1 MRNRILLLF
10 LLPGAL
16 CGGQTTPTAPGADT
30 TVCPTGPGPV
40 PEGLEAV
47 CPPATSTIPNPGTT
61 VYPQG
66 TNPQAGT
73 LPSGA
78 NSVPVPAPT
87 VPIPYKVVGPIT
99 ARTEFQIFAEDEA
112 GHPLQV
118 FGRKLFDEVPTTFAP
133 LDRIPVP
140 ANYVLGPGD
149 ELLIHVWGKIDL
161 DTRVTV
167 DRNGQVFV
175 PTIGN
180 LTVAGLRFD
189 QLQSF
194 LHSAIATLYKDFDL
208 NVSLGQLRSIQVFV
222 LGSARQPG
230 VYTISSLSTLV
241 NALFT
246 SGGPSATGSMRH
258 IQLRRSDQV
267 ITEFD
272 LYDLLRRGDK
282 SHDVQLLPGDVIYI
296 PPAGQQVAI
305 IGSVNEPGI
314 YEIKGDETVASALE
328 DAGGATNLADQD
340 RVLLERIENHE
351 GRQLESFAMDEA
363 GLKRTLRD
371 GDLLRVYPLS
381 PRFDNAVTLRG
392 NVAQPGRYSY
402 RDGMRV
408 SDLIPNR
415 QFLLTRDYWNQQN
428 FLVPERIAHPF
439 GLAPNQFDPQTGT
452 NVQNPANLPSGVNP
466 QNQFNSQNGFNPQA
480 GTNPQA
486 GNNAQPS
493 QNVQPATNMQPGN
506 NVPNGINQQTGTN
519 VQSGSNQQ
527 QGTSQQNAN
536 NTQIDA
542 GQRSETSFEAARNG
556 EEINWDYAAI
566 ERLDQHDLSTR
577 LIAFNLGNAI
587 DNPASPDNPVLE
599 PGDVVTIFS
608 EKDIPLPVDK
618 HAAFVRVDGEVNAP
632 GIYRIGPG
640 ETLRDVVKRAGGL
653 TPHSYLYA
661 SQLNRISTRRAEELE
676 IRQSTAQMQR
686 DLLARNA
693 ATSTVGTSNTAEQQ
707 AQLSSQQALIAQLA
721 AVQPTGRVVLAMKPD
736 AGSVDDIPAFPL
748 EDGDTFYIPP
758 ELNTVQVSGAV
769 YNENAFR
776 YEGKKR
782 LNSYLNDAGGPTR
795 QADTKRVFLIR
806 ADGTVISRQTHGE
819 FWHSDFGST
828 TLLPGDAII
837 VPPKLKGPSTF
848 IQQLPYFT
856 QILSQ
861 TALTGAVLGTA
872 Y

>member
-1 MRNRILLLF
+1 
-10 LLPGAL
+10 
-16 CGGQTTPTAPGADT
+16 
-30 TVCPTGPGPV
+30 
-40 PEGLEAV
+40 
-47 CPPATSTIPNPGTT
+47 
-61 VYPQG
+61 
-66 TNPQAGT
+66 
-73 LPSGA
+73 
-78 NSVPVPAPT
+78 
-87 VPIPYKVVGPIT
+87 VVGPIT
-99 ARTEFQIFAEDEA
+99 TRTEFQIFAEDEA

-167 DRNGQVFV
+167 DRNGQIFV
-175 PTIGN
+175 PTVGTM
-180 LTVAGLRFD
+180 TVAGLRYE

-194 LHSAIATLYKDFDL
+194 LHSAIAALYKDFDL
-208 NVSLGQLRSIQVFV
+208 NVTLGQLRSIQVFV

-258 IQLRRSDQV
+258 IQLRRNDQV

-272 LYDLLRRGDK
+272 LYDLLRKGDK

-314 YEIKGDETVASALE
+314 YEIKGDETVASALS
-328 DAGGATNLADQD
+328 DAGGATNLADED

-351 GRQLESFAMDEA
+351 GRQVESFAMDDS

-371 GDLLRVYPLS
+371 GDLLRFYPLS

-392 NVAQPGRYSY
+392 NVGQPGRYAWH
-402 RDGMRV
+402 DGMRV

-415 QFLLTRDYWNQQN
+415 QFLLSRDYWNQQN

-439 GLAPNQFDPQTGT
+439 GLAPNQFNPQTGT
-452 NVQNPANLPSGVNP
+452 NVQTPTNAPNGMNPQNGFNQQPGTNQQSTTNPQTSPTNQAGPNIQPGINTQNGVNPQSGVNP
-466 QNQFNSQNGFNPQA
+466 RTGA
-480 GTNPQA
+480 
-486 GNNAQPS
+486 
-493 QNVQPATNMQPGN
+493 
-506 NVPNGINQQTGTN
+506 NQQTGT
-519 VQSGSNQQ
+519 
-527 QGTSQQNAN
+527 SQQTEINAQN
-536 NTQIDA
+536 EAIQHSA
-542 GQRSETSFEAARNG
+542 ASFAAARNG

-577 LIAFNLGNAI
+577 LIAFNLANAI
-587 DNPASPDNPVLE
+587 DDRASTDNVVLQ

-676 IRQSTAQMQR
+676 IRQSTSQMQR

-693 ATSTVGTSNTAEQQ
+693 AASTVGASSNSEQQ
-707 AQLSSQQALIAQLA
+707 AQLSAQQALIAQLA

-736 AGSVDDIPAFPL
+736 ASSVDDIPAFPL

-776 YEGKKR
+776 YERRKK
-782 LNSYLNDAGGPTR
+782 LLAYLNDAGGPTR

-806 ADGTVISRQTHGE
+806 ADGTVISRQTRGD
-819 FWHSDFGST
+819 FWRSDFDKT

>member
-1 MRNRILLLF
+1 MKNRVLILL

-16 CGGQTTPTAPGADT
+16 CGAQTTPTAPGAQT
-30 TVCPTGPGPV
+30 IVCPSGPGPV
-40 PEGLEAV
+40 PEGVAAL
-47 CPPATSTIPNPGTT
+47 CPPAPGTT
-61 VYPQG
+61 SSTETTTAPYG
-66 TNPQAGT
+66 TAPGVVT

-78 NSVPVPAPT
+78 ISVAPGSVAAPT
-87 VPIPYKVVGPIT
+87 VIVPPPYKVVGPIT
-99 ARTEFQIFAEDEA
+99 TRTEFQILAEDEA
-112 GHPLQV
+112 GHALPV
-118 FGRKLFDEVPTTFAP
+118 YGRKLFDEVPTTFAP

-140 ANYVLGPGD
+140 ADYVLGPSD

-167 DRNGQVFV
+167 DRNGQIFV
-175 PTIGN
+175 PTVGT
-180 LTVAGLRFD
+180 LTVAGLRYD

-194 LHSAIATLYKDFDL
+194 LHSAMAALYKDFDL
-208 NVSLGQLRSIQVFV
+208 NVTLGQLRSIQVYV

-230 VYTISSLSTLV
+230 AYTVSSLSTLV

-258 IQLRRSDQV
+258 IQLRRSSQL

-272 LYDLLRRGDK
+272 VYDLLRRGDK

-296 PPAGQQVAI
+296 PPAGAQIAMV
-305 IGSVNEPGI
+305 GSVNEPGI
-314 YEIKGDETVASALE
+314 YELKGDETLASALD
-328 DAGGATNLADQD
+328 DAGGVTNLADED

-351 GRQLESFAMDEA
+351 KRQADSFALDAA
-363 GLKRTLRD
+363 GMKQVLRD

-392 NVAQPGRYSY
+392 NVAQPGRYVWHE
-402 RDGMRV
+402 RMRI
-408 SDLIPNR
+408 SDLIPSR

-428 FLVPERIAHPF
+428 FLVPERISHPF
-439 GLAPNQFDPQTGT
+439 GLAPNQFNPQTGAY
-452 NVQNPANLPSGVNP
+452 VPPAMNAPYGNTAQAGPSAQSGVNAP
-466 QNQFNSQNGFNPQA
+466 A
-480 GTNPQA
+480 GTNAQTGPNAQTGANTQA
-486 GNNAQPS
+486 GINAQTGMNP
-493 QNVQPATNMQPGN
+493 QPGINVQT
-506 NVPNGINQQTGTN
+506 GINPQTGI
-519 VQSGSNQQ
+519 
-527 QGTSQQNAN
+527 NA
-536 NTQIDA
+536 QIEFNP
-542 GQRSETSFEAARNG
+542 RSEAGFEAARNG
-556 EEINWDYAAI
+556 EEINWEYAAI
-566 ERLDQHDLSTR
+566 ERLDEHDLSTR
-577 LIAFNLGNAI
+577 LIAFNLANAI
-587 DNPASPDNPVLE
+587 DNPASADNEVLQ

-608 EKDIPLPVDK
+608 ERDIPLPVDK

-632 GIYRIGPG
+632 GVYRISPG
-640 ETLRDVVKRAGGL
+640 ETLRDLVKRAGGL

-661 SQLNRISTRRAEELE
+661 SQLTRVSTRRAEELE

-693 ATSTVGTSNTAEQQ
+693 AASSVGGANSAVQQ
-707 AQLSSQQALIAQLA
+707 AQLNAQQALIAQLA

-736 AGSVDDIPAFPL
+736 ASSLGDIPAFPL
-748 EDGDTFYIPP
+748 EDGDTFYVPP

-776 YEGKKR
+776 YEPRKR
-782 LNSYLNDAGGPTR
+782 LNAYLNDAGGPTR
-795 QADTKRVFLIR
+795 QADTKRIFLIR

-819 FWHSDFGST
+819 FWRSDFEKT

-848 IQQLPYFT
+848 VQQLPYFT

>member
-1 MRNRILLLF
+1 MKHRTVLLF
-10 LLPGAL
+10 LVSGAL
-16 CGGQTTPTAPGADT
+16 CCGQTTPTAPGAQT
-30 TVCPTGPGPV
+30 IQCPTGPGPV
-40 PEGLEAV
+40 PEGLETV
-47 CPPATSTIPNPGTT
+47 CPQTPNTVPGT
-61 VYPQG
+61 G
-66 TNPQAGT
+66 TSPYQQI
-73 LPSGA
+73 
-78 NSVPVPAPT
+78 PAPT
-87 VPIPYKVVGPIT
+87 VNTLPSALPPGPSTNIPPPYKAIGPIT
-99 ARTEFQIFAEDEA
+99 TRTEFQIFAEDEA
-112 GHPLQV
+112 GHPLQI

-140 ANYVLGPGD
+140 SNYVLGPGD

-167 DRNGQVFV
+167 DRNGQIFV
-175 PTIGN
+175 PTVGT
-180 LTVAGLRFD
+180 LTVAGLRYE

-194 LHSAIATLYKDFDL
+194 LHSSIATLYKDFDL
-208 NVSLGQLRSIQVFV
+208 NVTLGQLRSIQVFV

-258 IQLRRSDQV
+258 IQLRRNDQV
-267 ITEFD
+267 VTEFD
-272 LYDLLRRGDK
+272 LYDLLRNGDK

-314 YEIKGDETVASALE
+314 YEIKGDETVASALAN
-328 DAGGATNLADQD
+328 AGGATNLADQD

-351 GRQLESFAMDEA
+351 EREAESFALDDS

-371 GDLLRVYPLS
+371 GDLLRIYPLS

-392 NVAQPGRYSY
+392 NVGEPGRYAWHE
-402 RDGMRV
+402 GMRV

-439 GLAPNQFDPQTGT
+439 GLAPDQFNPQTGT
-452 NVQNPANLPSGVNP
+452 NVQPPANAPNSN
-466 QNQFNSQNGFNPQA
+466 NQQNGFNAQNGFNQQP
-480 GTNPQA
+480 GTNQQSTTNIQA
-486 GNNAQPS
+486 VSNSPTGPNL
-493 QNVQPATNMQPGN
+493 QPGMS
-506 NVPNGINQQTGTN
+506 PQNGVNQQTSAN
-519 VQSGSNQQ
+519 AQNGSNQQ
-527 QGTSQQNAN
+527 QQANQQTEINPQQEA
-536 NTQIDA
+536 I
-542 GQRSETSFEAARNG
+542 QRSEASFAAARNS

-577 LIAFNLGNAI
+577 LIAFNLANAV
-587 DNPASPDNPVLE
+587 DNHASPDDIQLE

-661 SQLNRISTRRAEELE
+661 SQLNRISTRRAEEIE
-676 IRQSTAQMQR
+676 IKQSTAQMQR

-693 ATSTVGTSNTAEQQ
+693 ATSTVGTPNTAEEQ

-736 AGSVDDIPAFPL
+736 ASSVDDIPAFPL

-776 YEGKKR
+776 YEQKKK
-782 LNSYLNDAGGPTR
+782 LFAYLNDAGGPTR

-806 ADGTVISRQTHGE
+806 ADGTVISRQTRGD
-819 FWHSDFGST
+819 FWRSDFDKT

>member
-1 MRNRILLLF
+1 M
-10 LLPGAL
+10 PG
-16 CGGQTTPTAPGADT
+16 
-30 TVCPTGPGPV
+30 V
-40 PEGLEAV
+40 
-47 CPPATSTIPNPGTT
+47 N
-61 VYPQG
+61 
-66 TNPQAGT
+66 T
-73 LPSGA
+73 LPSA
-78 NSVPVPAPT
+78 LPPSPT
-87 VPIPYKVVGPIT
+87 TNPPPPYKAVGPIT
-99 ARTEFQIFAEDEA
+99 TRTEFQIFAEDEA

-140 ANYVLGPGD
+140 TNYVLGPGD

-167 DRNGQVFV
+167 DRNGQIFV
-175 PTIGN
+175 PTVGT
-180 LTVAGLRFD
+180 LTVAGLRYE
-189 QLQSF
+189 QVQSS

-208 NVSLGQLRSIQVFV
+208 NVTMGQLRSIQVFV

-258 IQLRRSDQV
+258 IQLRRNDQV

-314 YEIKGDETVASALE
+314 YEIKGDETVASALS
-328 DAGGATNLADQD
+328 DAGGATNLADED

-351 GRQLESFAMDEA
+351 GRQAESFAMDDS

-392 NVAQPGRYSY
+392 NVGQPGRYAWHN
-402 RDGMRV
+402 GMRV

-439 GLAPNQFDPQTGT
+439 GLAPDQFNPQTGT
-452 NVQNPANLPSGVNP
+452 NVPTPTNTPPVVN
-466 QNQFNSQNGFNPQA
+466 QQNGFN
-480 GTNPQA
+480 
-486 GNNAQPS
+486 AQNGFNQQPGPNQQNTS
-493 QNVQPATNMQPGN
+493 NVQ
-506 NVPNGINQQTGTN
+506 NVPNGQTAPNT
-519 VQSGSNQQ
+519 QSGSNSNTQNGLNPQ
-527 QGTSQQNAN
+527 TGMNQQNGGTQQSATN
-536 NTQIDA
+536 QQTETNTQNEAI
-542 GQRSETSFEAARNG
+542 QRSEASFAAARNG

-577 LIAFNLGNAI
+577 LIAFNLANAI
-587 DNPASPDNPVLE
+587 DDSASADNVVLQ

-640 ETLRDVVKRAGGL
+640 ETLRDIVKRAGGL

-661 SQLNRISTRRAEELE
+661 SQLNRVSTRRAEEIE

-693 ATSTVGTSNTAEQQ
+693 ATSTVGTSNTADQQ

-736 AGSVDDIPAFPL
+736 ASSVDDIPAFPL

-776 YEGKKR
+776 YERQKK
-782 LNSYLNDAGGPTR
+782 LFVYLNDAGGPTR
-795 QADTKRVFLIR
+795 QADTKRIFLIR
-806 ADGTVISRQTHGE
+806 ADGTVISRQTRGD
-819 FWHSDFGST
+819 FWRSDFDKT

>member
-1 MRNRILLLF
+1 MNRKLLF
-10 LLPGAL
+10 LFLVCAAF
-16 CGGQTTPTAPGADT
+16 CAGQTSPTVPGSQ
-30 TVCPTGPGPV
+30 TVNCPTGPGPV
-40 PEGLEAV
+40 PEGLEGECPPGTSTVPNTGTQGYPQIPAPGV
-47 CPPATSTIPNPGTT
+47 NTLPSGIQPPPATSTPP
-61 VYPQG
+61 
-66 TNPQAGT
+66 
-73 LPSGA
+73 
-78 NSVPVPAPT
+78 
-87 VPIPYKVVGPIT
+87 PYKVVGPIT
-99 ARTEFQIFAEDEA
+99 TRTEFQIFAEDEA

-167 DRNGQVFV
+167 DRNGQIFV
-175 PTIGN
+175 PTVGT
-180 LTVAGLRFD
+180 LTVAGLRYE

-194 LHSAIATLYKDFDL
+194 LHSSIATLYKDFEL
-208 NVSLGQLRSIQVFV
+208 NVTLGQLRSIQVFV

-258 IQLRRSDQV
+258 IQLRRNDQV
-267 ITEFD
+267 ATEFD

-314 YEIKGDETVASALE
+314 YEIKGDETVASALS
-328 DAGGATNLADQD
+328 DAGGATNLADED

-351 GRQLESFAMDEA
+351 GRQVESFAMDEI
-363 GLKRTLRD
+363 GMKRTLRD

-392 NVAQPGRYSY
+392 NVGQPGRYAW
-402 RDGMRV
+402 REGMRI

-415 QFLLTRDYWNQQN
+415 RFLLTRDYWNQQN
-428 FLVPERIAHPF
+428 FLVPERIDHPF
-439 GLAPNQFDPQTGT
+439 GLAPDQFNPQTGT
-452 NVQNPANLPSGVNP
+452 TVPPAANAPANANP
-466 QNQFNSQNGFNPQA
+466 RNEYNTQNGFNQQPV
-480 GTNPQA
+480 TNQQT
-486 GNNAQPS
+486 GLNAQPS
-493 QNVQPATNMQPGN
+493 ATGQNGQNLQPGLNQQPGFNQQPGMNPQNGN
-506 NVPNGINQQTGTN
+506 NQQPQTNQQTEIN
-519 VQSGSNQQ
+519 PQLE
-527 QGTSQQNAN
+527 A
-536 NTQIDA
+536 I
-542 GQRSETSFEAARNG
+542 QRSETSFAAARNS

-577 LIAFNLGNAI
+577 LIAFNLANAV
-587 DNPASPDNPVLE
+587 DNPASTDNITLQ

-676 IRQSTAQMQR
+676 IKQSTAQMQR
-686 DLLARNA
+686 DLLSRNA
-693 ATSTVGTSNTAEQQ
+693 AASTVGAPSTTEQQ
-707 AQLSSQQALIAQLA
+707 AQLSAQQALIAQLA
-721 AVQPTGRVVLAMKPD
+721 AVQPTGRVVLAMKPE

-776 YEGKKR
+776 YERRKK
-782 LNSYLNDAGGPTR
+782 LFGYLNDAGGPTR
-795 QADTKRVFLIR
+795 QADTKRIFLIR
-806 ADGTVISRQTHGE
+806 ADGTVISRQTRGD
-819 FWHSDFGST
+819 FWRSDFDKT

>member
-1 MRNRILLLF
+1 MKPRIFLLF
-10 LLPGAL
+10 LISGAL
-16 CGGQTTPTAPGADT
+16 CAGQTTPTAPGAQ
-30 TVCPTGPGPV
+30 TVECPTGPGPV
-40 PEGLEAV
+40 PEGLETV
-47 CPPATSTIPNPGTT
+47 CPPTTNTVPTTGTT
-61 VYPQG
+61 PYPQG
-66 TNPQAGT
+66 AMPGVNT
-73 LPSGA
+73 LPSA
-78 NSVPVPAPT
+78 LPPSPT
-87 VPIPYKVVGPIT
+87 TNPPPPYKAVGPIT
-99 ARTEFQIFAEDEA
+99 TRTEFQIFAEDEA

-140 ANYVLGPGD
+140 TNYVLGPGD

-167 DRNGQVFV
+167 DRNGQIFV
-175 PTIGN
+175 PTVGT
-180 LTVAGLRFD
+180 LTVAGLRYE
-189 QLQSF
+189 QVQSS

-208 NVSLGQLRSIQVFV
+208 NVTMGQLRSIQVFV

-258 IQLRRSDQV
+258 IQLRRNDQV

-314 YEIKGDETVASALE
+314 YEIKGDETVASALS
-328 DAGGATNLADQD
+328 DAGGATNLADED

-351 GRQLESFAMDEA
+351 GRQAESFAMDDS

-392 NVAQPGRYSY
+392 NVGQPGRYAWHN
-402 RDGMRV
+402 GMRV

-439 GLAPNQFDPQTGT
+439 GLAPDQFNPQTGT
-452 NVQNPANLPSGVNP
+452 NVPTPTNTPPVVN
-466 QNQFNSQNGFNPQA
+466 QQNGFN
-480 GTNPQA
+480 
-486 GNNAQPS
+486 AQNGFNQQPGPNQQS
-493 QNVQPATNMQPGN
+493 TPNVQ
-506 NVPNGINQQTGTN
+506 NVPNGQTAPNT
-519 VQSGSNQQ
+519 QSGSNSNTQNGLNPQ
-527 QGTSQQNAN
+527 TGMNQQNGGTQQSATN
-536 NTQIDA
+536 QQTETNTQNEAI
-542 GQRSETSFEAARNG
+542 QRSEASFAAARNG

-577 LIAFNLGNAI
+577 LIAFNLANAI
-587 DNPASPDNPVLE
+587 DDSASADNVVLQ

-640 ETLRDVVKRAGGL
+640 ETLRDIVKRAGGL

-661 SQLNRISTRRAEELE
+661 SQLNRISTRRAEEIE

-693 ATSTVGTSNTAEQQ
+693 ATSTVGTSNTADQQ

-736 AGSVDDIPAFPL
+736 ASSVDDIPAFPL

-776 YEGKKR
+776 YERQKK
-782 LNSYLNDAGGPTR
+782 LFVYLNDAGGPTR
-795 QADTKRVFLIR
+795 QADTKRIFLIR
-806 ADGTVISRQTHGE
+806 ADGTVISRQTRGD
-819 FWHSDFGST
+819 FWRSDFDKT

>member
-1 MRNRILLLF
+1 MRNKILLL
-10 LLPGAL
+10 LLVPGAV
-16 CGGQTTPTAPGADT
+16 CAGQTTPTAPGSQT
-30 TVCPTGPGPV
+30 IVCPTGPGPV
-40 PEGLEAV
+40 PEGTEAL
-47 CPPATSTIPNPGTT
+47 CPPSTNTTQTQENTPYPYSQVTTPGVGTFQSGNPPNPS
-61 VYPQG
+61 
-66 TNPQAGT
+66 TN
-73 LPSGA
+73 LPPP
-78 NSVPVPAPT
+78 NR
-87 VPIPYKVVGPIT
+87 PIAPIT
-99 ARTEFQIFAEDEA
+99 TRTEFQIFAEDEA
-112 GHPLQV
+112 DHPLKV
-118 FGRKLFDEVPTTFAP
+118 FGRELFDEAPTTFAP

-140 ANYVLGPGD
+140 ATYVIGPGD

-175 PTIGN
+175 PTVGT
-180 LTVAGLRFD
+180 LTVAGLRFE

-194 LHSAIATLYKDFDL
+194 LHSSIATLYKDFDL
-208 NVSLGQLRSIQVFV
+208 NVTMGQLRSIQVFV

-241 NALFT
+241 NALFA

-258 IQLRRSDQV
+258 VQLRRGDQV
-267 ITEFD
+267 VTDFD

-282 SHDVQLLPGDVIYI
+282 SRDAQLLPGDVIYI
-296 PPAGQQVAI
+296 PPAGSQVAI

-340 RVLLERIENHE
+340 RALLERIENHQ
-351 GRQLESFAMDEA
+351 GRQADSFALDSDGM
-363 GLKRTLRD
+363 KRVLRD

-392 NVAQPGRYSY
+392 NVAQPGRYVW

-408 SDLIPNR
+408 SDLIPTR

-428 FLVPERIAHPF
+428 FLVPESSGHPF
-439 GLAPNQFDPQTGT
+439 GLSPNQFSPQTGP
-452 NVQNPANLPSGVNP
+452 NAQSGVSEQNESNTQSGLNP
-466 QNQFNSQNGFNPQA
+466 QPGVNTQNGISGQVPQTGQTA
-480 GTNPQA
+480 ANTQQGGNAQNGTNPQT
-486 GNNAQPS
+486 G
-493 QNVQPATNMQPGN
+493 QNQQPGTN
-506 NVPNGINQQTGTN
+506 QQSGTNPQSGINTQN
-519 VQSGSNQQ
+519 EINQR
-527 QGTSQQNAN
+527 A
-536 NTQIDA
+536 
-542 GQRSETSFEAARNG
+542 ETSFEAARNS
-556 EEINWDYAAI
+556 EEINWDYAAV

-577 LIAFNLGNAI
+577 LIAFNLANAI
-587 DNPASPDNPVLE
+587 DNPASTDNVVLQ

-632 GIYRIGPG
+632 GVYRIDAG
-640 ETLRDVVKRAGGL
+640 ETLRDLVRRAGGL

-661 SQLNRISTRRAEELE
+661 SQLNRVSTRRAEELE

-693 ATSTVGTSNTAEQQ
+693 ATSTVGAPSSTEQQ
-707 AQLSSQQALIAQLA
+707 AQLSSQQALITQLA
-721 AVQPTGRVVLAMKPD
+721 SVQPTGRVVLAMKPD
-736 AGSVDDIPAFPL
+736 ASNVDDIPAFPL
-748 EDGDTFYIPP
+748 EDGDTFYVPP

-776 YEGKKR
+776 YEQKKR
-782 LNSYLNDAGGPTR
+782 LNTYLNDAGGPTR
-795 QADTKRVFLIR
+795 QADTRRVFLIR

-819 FWHSDFGST
+819 FWHSDFGKT

-837 VPPKLKGPSTF
+837 VPPKLKGPNTF

>member
-1 MRNRILLLF
+1 M
-10 LLPGAL
+10 
-16 CGGQTTPTAPGADT
+16 
-30 TVCPTGPGPV
+30 
-40 PEGLEAV
+40 
-47 CPPATSTIPNPGTT
+47 CPPATNTVPYTGTT
-61 VYPQG
+61 PYPQG
-66 TNPQAGT
+66 QTPGVNT
-73 LPSGA
+73 LPSA
-78 NSVPVPAPT
+78 LPPNQTTNIPP
-87 VPIPYKVVGPIT
+87 PYKAVGPIT
-99 ARTEFQIFAEDEA
+99 TRTEFQIFAEDEA
-112 GHPLQV
+112 GHPLKV
-118 FGRKLFDEVPTTFAP
+118 FGRNLFDEVPTTFAP

-167 DRNGQVFV
+167 DRNGQIFV
-175 PTIGN
+175 PTVGT
-180 LTVAGLRFD
+180 LTVAGLRYE
-189 QLQSF
+189 QLQSS
-194 LHSAIATLYKDFDL
+194 LHAAIATLYKDFDL
-208 NVSLGQLRSIQVFV
+208 NVTLGQLRSIQVFV

-258 IQLRRSDQV
+258 IQLRRNDQV

-314 YEIKGDETVASALE
+314 YEIKGDETVASALS
-328 DAGGATNLADQD
+328 DAGGATSLADED

-351 GRQLESFAMDEA
+351 GRQAESFALDDS

-392 NVAQPGRYSY
+392 NVGQPGRYAWH
-402 RDGMRV
+402 DGMRV

-439 GLAPNQFDPQTGT
+439 GLAPDQFDPQTGT
-452 NVQNPANLPSGVNP
+452 TVQAPANGPNSNNNP
-466 QNQFNSQNGFNPQA
+466 QNEFNPQNGF
-480 GTNPQA
+480 
-486 GNNAQPS
+486 
-493 QNVQPATNMQPGN
+493 
-506 NVPNGINQQTGTN
+506 NQQTGTSPQTGTN
-519 VQSGSNQQ
+519 TQRAPNGQTPTNAQSGFNTQNGLNQQ
-527 QGTSQQNAN
+527 TGMNQQTGANQQTGTSQQTEINAQN
-536 NTQIDA
+536 EAI
-542 GQRSETSFEAARNG
+542 QRSEASFAAARNG

-577 LIAFNLGNAI
+577 LVAFNLANAI
-587 DNPASPDNPVLE
+587 DDPASTDNVALQ

-632 GIYRIGPG
+632 GIYRIGPA
-640 ETLRDVVKRAGGL
+640 ETLRDIVKRAGGL

-661 SQLNRISTRRAEELE
+661 SQLNRISTRRAEEIE
-676 IRQSTAQMQR
+676 IKQSTAQMQR

-736 AGSVDDIPAFPL
+736 ASSVDDIPAFPL
-748 EDGDTFYIPP
+748 EDGDTFYIPQ

-776 YEGKKR
+776 YERRKK
-782 LNSYLNDAGGPTR
+782 LLAYLNDAGGPTR
-795 QADTKRVFLIR
+795 QADTKRIFLIR
-806 ADGTVISRQTHGE
+806 ADGTVISRQTRGD
-819 FWHSDFGST
+819 FWHSDFDKT

>member
-1 MRNRILLLF
+1 
-10 LLPGAL
+10 
-16 CGGQTTPTAPGADT
+16 
-30 TVCPTGPGPV
+30 
-40 PEGLEAV
+40 
-47 CPPATSTIPNPGTT
+47 
-61 VYPQG
+61 
-66 TNPQAGT
+66 
-73 LPSGA
+73 
-78 NSVPVPAPT
+78 
-87 VPIPYKVVGPIT
+87 VGPIT
-99 ARTEFQIFAEDEA
+99 TRTEFQIFAEDEA

-140 ANYVLGPGD
+140 TNYVLGPGD

-167 DRNGQVFV
+167 DRDGQIFV
-175 PTIGN
+175 PTVGT
-180 LTVAGLRFD
+180 LTVAGLRYE

-208 NVSLGQLRSIQVFV
+208 NVTLGQLRSIQVYV

-241 NALFT
+241 NALFA

-258 IQLRRSDQV
+258 IQLRRNDQA
-267 ITEFD
+267 ITDFD

-296 PPAGQQVAI
+296 PPAGQQVAM

-314 YEIKGDETVASALE
+314 YEIKSDETVASALA

-351 GRQLESFAMDEA
+351 DRQAESFALDDS

-371 GDLLRVYPLS
+371 GDLLRVYPRS

-392 NVAQPGRYSY
+392 NVGQPGRYAWH
-402 RDGMRV
+402 DGMRV

-428 FLVPERIAHPF
+428 FLVPERIDHPF
-439 GLAPNQFDPQTGT
+439 GLAPDQFNPQTGT
-452 NVQNPANLPSGVNP
+452 NVRAPTNTPVLANPQNEYNTQNGFNQQPGTIQQNGTNTQPATNGQNGANIQPRINPQNGVNP
-466 QNQFNSQNGFNPQA
+466 QNGMNPQNGGNQQPGANQPTEVNPQQEA
-480 GTNPQA
+480 
-486 GNNAQPS
+486 
-493 QNVQPATNMQPGN
+493 
-506 NVPNGINQQTGTN
+506 I
-519 VQSGSNQQ
+519 
-527 QGTSQQNAN
+527 
-536 NTQIDA
+536 
-542 GQRSETSFEAARNG
+542 QRAETSFAAARNS

-577 LIAFNLGNAI
+577 LVAFNLANAI
-587 DNPASPDNPVLE
+587 DDPASTDNVVLQ

-640 ETLRDVVKRAGGL
+640 ETLREIVKRAGGL

-661 SQLNRISTRRAEELE
+661 SQLNRLSTRRAEELE

-693 ATSTVGTSNTAEQQ
+693 AASTVGAPSNAEQQ
-707 AQLSSQQALIAQLA
+707 AQLSAQQALIAQLA
-721 AVQPTGRVVLAMKPD
+721 AVQPTGRVVLAMKPE
-736 AGSVDDIPAFPL
+736 ASSVDDIPAFPL

-776 YEGKKR
+776 YEQKKK
-782 LNSYLNDAGGPTR
+782 LFAYLNDAGGPTR
-795 QADTKRVFLIR
+795 QADTKRIFLIR
-806 ADGTVISRQTHGE
+806 ADGTVISRQTRGD
-819 FWHSDFGST
+819 FLRSDFDKT